1 LTVNGGTGNIT
12 FNGAVG
18 NTKALGNITAN
29 STGTT
34 AFNQTVDGV
43 SLTTDAGGTTQVK
56 GNVTTI
62 GSQTYGDAVTIANN
76 PIISGSGVNF
86 NDTVNGTSDLTVNA
100 VSGNIAF
107 NGAVGAES
115 AIGNLTANSTGNNCI

>member
-1 LTVNGGTGNIT
+1 MLT

-18 NTKALGNITAN
+18 SLSALGKLTAN

-34 AFNQTVDGV
+34 AFNQTVNAA

-56 GNVTTI
+56 GNVTTT

-76 PIISGSGVNF
+76 PILSGSDINF
-86 NDTVNGTSDLTVNA
+86 NNTVDGTSDLTVNA
-100 VSGNIAF
+100 VSGNVDIQWCSWEF
-107 NGAVGAES
+107 KCPGQ
-115 AIGNLTANSTGNNCI
+115 INS